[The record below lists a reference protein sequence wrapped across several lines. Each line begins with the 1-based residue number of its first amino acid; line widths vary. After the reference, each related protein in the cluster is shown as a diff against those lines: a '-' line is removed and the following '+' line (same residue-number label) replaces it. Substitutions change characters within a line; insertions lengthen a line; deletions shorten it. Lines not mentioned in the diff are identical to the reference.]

1 MQRDSDW
8 HDIFEVV
15 VAHARDI
22 LPELETHHFVPE
34 DSLQELGANS
44 MDRADIVMS
53 VMESLSMRGARAALV
68 GPRNIGELVD
78 LIHASR

>member
-8 HDIFEVV
+8 QNIFAIV
-15 VAHARDI
+15 VAHARDVV
-22 LPELETHHFVPE
+22 PELEEHDFVPE

-44 MDRADIVMS
+44 MDRAEIVMS
-53 VMESLSMRGARAALV
+53 VMESLSMRGARAAMI